1 MEAPRLFA
9 LEGHFQSVPLTQ
21 GGVLKLWLCESWV
34 LLLASVLSAEFLP
47 HEEDVDFINEYVNLH
62 NDLRG
67 NVMPRGANL
76 RFMTWDVA
84 LSRTARAWG
93 KKCVW
98 EHNIHLEDLKMAHP
112 KFNGIGENMWVGP
125 ENEFTPS
132 VAIRSW
138 YAERKKYIFENNSCS
153 GDCSHYLQVMQV
165 VTKPYVC
172 IVVFYF
178 LNALTTLYEI
188 QLSIAPLFADYRFC
202 YSYSGSS
209 LPDINNETFI
219 RSCVQIHNKLR
230 SEVKPTASGMLYMT
244 WDTDLAKIAKAWAKN
259 CQFEH
264 NSRLGPPHKL
274 HPNFTALGEN
284 IWTGSLSIFSVS
296 SAITNWYDE
305 IQYYDFETRKCSKKC
320 GHYTQVVWADSYKVG
335 CAVQFCQRVSVGYT
349 SLTNV
354 AHFICNYGPA

>member
-1 MEAPRLFA
+1 MEAPKLFA
-9 LEGHFQSVPLTQ
+9 LEGHFQSVPLTR

-153 GDCSHYLQVMQV
+153 GDCSHYLQLVW
-165 VTKPYVC
+165 
-172 IVVFYF
+172 
-178 LNALTTLYEI
+178 
-188 QLSIAPLFADYRFC
+188 D
-202 YSYSGSS
+202 
-209 LPDINNETFI
+209 
-219 RSCVQIHNKLR
+219 RSH
-230 SEVKPTASGMLYMT
+230 
-244 WDTDLAKIAKAWAKN
+244 
-259 CQFEH
+259 
-264 NSRLGPPHKL
+264 
-274 HPNFTALGEN
+274 
-284 IWTGSLSIFSVS
+284 
-296 SAITNWYDE
+296 
-305 IQYYDFETRKCSKKC
+305 
-320 GHYTQVVWADSYKVG
+320 KVG
-335 CAVQFCQRVSVGYT
+335 CAVTPCSKIGYIKHAA
-349 SLTNV
+349 L
-354 AHFICNYGPA
+354 FICNYAPGAALTRRPYKSGAVCTQCSRYDRCTDFLCSKIKKITLT